1 VLDQNTR
8 TERVAGKKE
17 LLKIGTILLPERKRL
32 EVREEKRKTCW
43 TKCGAKNGPSAAR
56 TATAKTVG
64 ARHRRRTR
72 CGYQRGS
79 PSGADAGRGAV
90 DEGALG

>member
-8 TERVAGKKE
+8 TERVAGRKE
-17 LLKIGTILLPERKRL
+17 LLKIGTILPPERKRL

-43 TKCGAKNGPSAAR
+43 TKCGAKNGRGAAR
-56 TATAKTVG
+56 AATAKTVG
-64 ARHRRRTR
+64 ARHRRRAR
-72 CGYQRGS
+72 CGVECGV
-79 PSGADAGRGAV
+79 PSEADAGRDAV